1 MVITLKKCVF
11 LVIFINGKYFTQ
23 KYNQLNSNAL
33 KYFIVTFFLLIKI
46 NFKALCSKV
55 NKWHFL
61 TKKNYKIKSK
71 MKNGQ
76 LFLSISEISK
86 KFYKKK

>member
-23 KYNQLNSNAL
+23 KYKQLNSNAP
-33 KYFIVTFFLLIKI
+33 KNFIVTFFLLIKI

-55 NKWHFL
+55 KKWHFL
-61 TKKNYKIKSK
+61 QKNYKIKSK
-71 MKNGQ
+71 IKKGQ
-76 LFLSISEISK
+76 SFLSISEISK